1 MDDVTTLT
9 SDKVDS
15 CFLYNILKKKVLCN
29 PTVQYKYRFTA
40 MAFCILQ
47 LTSAYRWRIQQLK
60 SRVSPNNC
68 GCDIAGLKHFQH
80 FTL

>member
-40 MAFCILQ
+40 MTFCIVLQ
-47 LTSAYRWRIQQLK
+47 LTSAYRWRI
-60 SRVSPNNC
+60 
-68 GCDIAGLKHFQH
+68 
-80 FTL
+80 

>member
-15 CFLYNILKKKVLCN
+15 CFLYNILKKKYYVTQPSSIN
-29 PTVQYKYRFTA
+29 MYRFTA

-47 LTSAYRWRIQQLK
+47 LTSAYRWRI
-60 SRVSPNNC
+60 
-68 GCDIAGLKHFQH
+68 
-80 FTL
+80 

>member
-29 PTVQYKYRFTA
+29 PTVQYKYVQIYCNDILYTSSDVCLQMENTTA
-40 MAFCILQ
+40 E
-47 LTSAYRWRIQQLK
+47 K
-60 SRVSPNNC
+60 SCES
-68 GCDIAGLKHFQH
+68 K
-80 FTL
+80 